1 MKIVLYSFIPYSFN
15 IPKLRNAIS
24 PSCFENVIS
33 SDLIMATESFLPLC
47 DLLFNVISLAEYFCN
62 VIFDLVLVYA
72 LYSRGFNL

>member
-1 MKIVLYSFIPYSFN
+1 
-15 IPKLRNAIS
+15 
-24 PSCFENVIS
+24 
-33 SDLIMATESFLPLC
+33 MATESFLPLC